1 MSPTR
6 IKMNDTKVSVIIPT
20 YCPGTYLYECLE
32 SLCRQ
37 TLGNGMF
44 EVIIVLNGCD
54 EPYSGEIRKYI
65 DTAMQG
71 FRVRFMQT
79 DTPGVSNAR
88 NMALDAAAGEYVAF
102 IDDDDWVSPGYL
114 ADLLAETSRGAD
126 VVEANVADYDE
137 SDGTLHD
144 DYLTRAFRR
153 NAARG
158 RVTLI
163 SARSFMS
170 SACCK
175 IIRRETIGRC
185 RFDTRFRQ
193 GEDALFMTTVSDRVR
208 NIALATADTLY
219 YRRLRA
225 GSASRRVVARRE
237 FVLNQLRLMRTYI
250 GLYLGNAA
258 HYSLPFFAMHLAA
271 LSRNIVRAFR
281 QRP

>member
-1 MSPTR
+1 M
-6 IKMNDTKVSVIIPT
+6 KMDDTKVSVIIPT
-20 YCPGTYLYECLE
+20 CCPGSYLYECLG

-37 TLGNGMF
+37 TLGSGTF
-44 EVIIVLNGCD
+44 EVIVVLNGCN
-54 EPYSGEIRKYI
+54 EPYSCGIRKYI
-65 DTAMQG
+65 DTTMQG

-88 NMALDAAAGEYVAF
+88 NMALDAAVGEYVAF
-102 IDDDDWVSPGYL
+102 IDDDDWVSPDYL
-114 ADLLAETSRGAD
+114 ANLLAGTSGGAD
-126 VVEANVADYDE
+126 VVEANVADYNE

-175 IIRRETIGRC
+175 IIRRETIGCR

-193 GEDALFMTTVSDRVR
+193 GEDALFMATVSDRVKT
-208 NIALATADTLY
+208 IALATADTLY

-225 GSASRRVVARRE
+225 GSASRRVVARRD
-237 FVLNQLRLMRTYI
+237 FVLNQLRLIRTYI
-250 GLYLGNAA
+250 CLYLGNAA
-258 HYSLPFFAMHLAA
+258 HYSMPFFVMRLAA

-281 QRP
+281 QRS